1 MKKIVLCLCLLL
13 VGCSNKETTTVC
25 AFTQENVK
33 IVNTIVAQDDKVI
46 KQTLENEINYK
57 NLELTKEDV
66 VELAN
71 EYVDSYDL
79 EGLNYSFEVNEEHLL
94 ETITVDYSIVDIQE
108 LMNIGF
114 IESVEDAKDIS
125 LKETL
130 TTLKDTGFICE

>member
-1 MKKIVLCLCLLL
+1 MKKIVLCFCLLL
-13 VGCSNKETTTVC
+13 VCCSNKQTTTIC

-71 EYVDSYDL
+71 EYVESYDL
-79 EGLNYSFEVNEEHLL
+79 EGLNYSFEVNDEHLL
-94 ETITVDYSIVDIQE
+94 ETITVDYSILDIQK

-114 IESVEDAKDIS
+114 IESVEDAKYIS

>member
-46 KQTLENEINYK
+46 KQTLENEIHYK

-71 EYVDSYDL
+71 EYVESYDL

-114 IESVEDAKDIS
+114 IESVEDAKYIS

>member
-1 MKKIVLCLCLLL
+1 MKKNVLCFCLLL

-25 AFTQENVK
+25 ALTQENVK
-33 IVNTIVAQDDKVI
+33 VVNTIVAQEDKVI
-46 KQTLENEINYK
+46 KQTLENEIHYK

-71 EYVDSYDL
+71 EYVESYDL

-114 IESVEDAKDIS
+114 IESVEDAKYIS

>member
-1 MKKIVLCLCLLL
+1 MKKIVLCFCLFL

-46 KQTLENEINYK
+46 KQTLENEIHYK

-71 EYVDSYDL
+71 EYVESYDL

-114 IESVEDAKDIS
+114 IESVEDAKYIS

>member
-33 IVNTIVAQDDKVI
+33 IVNTIVAQEDKVI
-46 KQTLENEINYK
+46 KQTLENEIHYK

-71 EYVDSYDL
+71 EYVESYDL

-114 IESVEDAKDIS
+114 IESVDDAKYIS

>member
-33 IVNTIVAQDDKVI
+33 VVNTIVAQEDKVI
-46 KQTLENEINYK
+46 KQTLENEIHYK

-71 EYVDSYDL
+71 EYVESYDL

-114 IESVEDAKDIS
+114 IESVEDAKYIS
-125 LKETL
+125 LRETL

>member
-25 AFTQENVK
+25 ALTQENVK
-33 IVNTIVAQDDKVI
+33 VVNTIVAQDDKVI

-66 VELAN
+66 VGLAN

-79 EGLNYSFEVNEEHLL
+79 EGLSYSFEVNEQHLL
-94 ETITVDYSIVDIQE
+94 ETITIDYSTVNIQE
-108 LMNIGF
+108 LMNIGL
-114 IESVEDAKDIS
+114 IESIDDAKYIS